1 MFSVRSPAAPIAA
14 NLLKVMGYLLIPL
27 TNAPHC
33 IYFPKAAYL
42 AELQSAVQP
51 ENPALVTVET

>member
-1 MFSVRSPAAPIAA
+1 MATTVTKDVKESG
-14 NLLKVMGYLLIPL
+14 NEMLLFPDEAVFF
-27 TNAPHC
+27 PHC

-51 ENPALVTVET
+51 ENPVLVTVET

>member
-1 MFSVRSPAAPIAA
+1 MQNDVNAIGYCVVRLFPTA
-14 NLLKVMGYLLIPL
+14 VR
-27 TNAPHC
+27 PHC

-51 ENPALVTVET
+51 ENPVLVTVET

>member
-1 MFSVRSPAAPIAA
+1 MAQSDENAIGNVMEPLA
-14 NLLKVMGYLLIPL
+14 LLALF
-27 TNAPHC
+27 TPHC

-51 ENPALVTVET
+51 ENPVLVTVET